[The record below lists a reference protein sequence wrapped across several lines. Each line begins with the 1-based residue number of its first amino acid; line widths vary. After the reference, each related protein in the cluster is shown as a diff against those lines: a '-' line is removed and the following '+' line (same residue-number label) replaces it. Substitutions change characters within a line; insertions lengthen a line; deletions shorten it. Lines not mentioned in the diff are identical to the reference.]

1 MKVRGGREGEGDG
14 VRVAPRNIAEQLAES
29 TGYTRA
35 AGGLNEGSSIGGL
48 VLDLVGSGII
58 DLQSLTGPFAL

>member
-1 MKVRGGREGEGDG
+1 M
-14 VRVAPRNIAEQLAES
+14 RVAPRNIAEQLAES